1 MMIKRCA
8 SYQIKLLNSSNNT
21 SHSTN
26 NNNNNNKAAQNK
38 FMRTKYKKAM
48 REHRKIV
55 NFDNVEKLSII

>member
-21 SHSTN
+21 SHST
-26 NNNNNNKAAQNK
+26 NNNNKAAQNK